1 MVEIIMDISVIVP
14 FYKGNQYM
22 EQLFGV
28 LRRNAQNAPDLQ
40 IELVLVN
47 DSPQLA
53 IEYAE
58 SWVEGFHLQILVNEV
73 NSGIQRSRVNGLNKA
88 QGTFV
93 IFLDQDDLLA
103 DNALAS
109 QFALSADHDVIVAN
123 GINENRDRHNPIYH
137 SIAHQKQVSEPRFYY
152 SVGCLI
158 VSPGH
163 CMIRKDKIPQV
174 WYDSCVE
181 CNGADDYYL
190 WLLMQGDC
198 RWGIN
203 PEVLYTH
210 VDTGENL
217 SSNMDQM
224 IDSSCEVLDLLAKVD
239 KITPRHNRIARRR
252 FKMRKFYEGRAAW
265 RKAVA
270 CLMHPVLFYELLAY
284 TRLKKFCR

>member
-1 MVEIIMDISVIVP
+1 MDISFIVP

-28 LRRNAQNAPDLQ
+28 LRRNAQNAPQLQ

-47 DSPQLA
+47 DSPQLT
-53 IEYAE
+53 IEYE
-58 SWVEGFHLQILVNEV
+58 DSWIEGFHLQVLENEV
-73 NSGIQRSRVNGLNKA
+73 NCGIQRSRVKGLNNA

-93 IFLDQDDLLA
+93 IFLDQDDLLS

-109 QFALSADHDVIVAN
+109 QFALSADQDVIVAN
-123 GINENRDRHNPIYH
+123 GINENRDRRKPIYH
-137 SIAHQKQVSEPRFYY
+137 SIAHQEQVAYPRFYY

-198 RWGIN
+198 RWCIN

-210 VDTGENL
+210 VDTGKNL
-217 SSNMDQM
+217 SSNLDQM
-224 IDSSCEVLDLLAKVD
+224 LNSSCEVLDLLEKVN
-239 KITPRHNRIARRR
+239 KITPQHNKIARRR

-270 CLMHPVLFYELLAY
+270 CLLHPVLFYELLAY

>member
-1 MVEIIMDISVIVP
+1 MDISVIVP

-28 LRRNAQNAPDLQ
+28 LRRNAKNAPDLK

-47 DSPQLA
+47 DSPQLP
-53 IEYAE
+53 IEYQE
-58 SWVEGFHLQILVNEV
+58 SWVEGFALQIHINKV
-73 NSGIQRSRVNGLNKA
+73 NSGIQQSRVNGLLKA

-93 IFLDQDDLLA
+93 IFLDQDDLLS

-109 QFALSADHDVIVAN
+109 QFRAAEGCDVVVAN
-123 GINENRDRHNPIYH
+123 GINENRDRTKPIYH
-137 SIAHQKQVSEPRFYY
+137 SLAHQKQVSKPRFYY

-163 CMIRKDKIPQV
+163 CMIRKSAIPQV
-174 WYDSCVE
+174 WYDSCVR

-217 SSNMDQM
+217 SSNLEQM
-224 IDSSCEVLDLLAKVD
+224 IHSSCEVLDLLDKAG

-252 FKMRKFYEGRAAW
+252 FRMRQFYEGQAAW
-265 RKAVA
+265 KKAVA
-270 CLMHPVLFYELLAY
+270 CLLWPMLFCELLAY
-284 TRLKKFCR
+284 SWQKKFCR

>member
-1 MVEIIMDISVIVP
+1 MDISVIVP

-28 LRRNAQNAPDLQ
+28 MRRNAKNAPELK

-47 DSPQLA
+47 DSPQIP
-53 IEYAE
+53 IEYEE
-58 SWVEGFHLQILVNEV
+58 SWVEGFQLQIHVNEV
-73 NSGIQRSRVNGLNKA
+73 NSGIQRSRLNGLGYAK
-88 QGTFV
+88 GTFV
-93 IFLDQDDLLA
+93 IFLDQDDLLT
-103 DNALAS
+103 DEALAS
-109 QFALSADHDVIVAN
+109 QFALSEGHDVIVAN
-123 GINENRDRHNPIYH
+123 GINENRDRNKPIYH
-137 SIAHQKQVSEPRFYY
+137 SIAHQKQVAYPRFYY

-163 CMIRKDKIPQV
+163 CMIRKDKIPQA
-174 WYDSCVE
+174 WYDSCVQ

-203 PEVLYTH
+203 PAVLYTH

-217 SSNMDQM
+217 SSNLQQM
-224 IDSSCEVLDLLAKVD
+224 IDSSCEVLDLLRKD
-239 KITPRHNRIARRR
+239 GKITPRNDRIARRR
-252 FKMRKFYEGRAAW
+252 FRMRQFFEGKAPW

-270 CLMHPVLFYELLAY
+270 CLLYPMLFCELLAY
-284 TRLKKFCR
+284 TWLKKVCR